1 MSFAARSLPP
11 EPELEL
17 PLSAP
22 MLPPVSASAAP
33 VADEVR
39 GDRIARLEAER
50 TRLRA
55 KLVPGIHRRRDAEIL
70 REIGRLTHQILAL
83 ATGGIR

>member
-17 PLSAP
+17 VVP
-22 MLPPVSASAAP
+22 AP
-33 VADEVR
+33 VPAPVYPAEVFVTHETKRDE
-39 GDRIARLEAER
+39 IARLEAER